1 MSFRIFTVRP
11 RRPPDIRLQSL
22 AKAPPFLDGSLITFV
37 DGFITD
43 NENKLMSD
51 VNKITWDEV
60 VTAQAASRKL
70 LTIANAHSPRI
81 GMGALIMATSLAARE
96 MNIPA
101 KTVAAMFDQIV
112 AQIDASGYVHPA
124 KTIN

>member
-1 MSFRIFTVRP
+1 MFMVRR
-11 RRPPDIRLQSL
+11 RRPPDKRLQSL
-22 AKAPPFLDGSLITFV
+22 AKAPPFVDGSLITFV
-37 DGFITD
+37 DGLIVE
-43 NENKLMSD
+43 NENKHMSD
-51 VNKITWDEV
+51 ANDITWDEV

-81 GMGALIMATSLAARE
+81 GMGALIMATSLAARV

-112 AQIDASGYVHPA
+112 AQINASGYAAHPGN
-124 KTIN
+124 TMN